1 MDLISE
7 TMKEE
12 VKPQLVLFKDAI
24 RHIVRICRI
33 LSMQRGHM
41 VLVGVGGSGRRSLA
55 KFAGILSSAHIAEIE
70 VNKKYVLNDFR

>member
-1 MDLISE
+1 
-7 TMKEE
+7 
-12 VKPQLVLFKDAI
+12 
-24 RHIVRICRI
+24 
-33 LSMQRGHM
+33 MQRGHM